1 MLKNN
6 LRSCLDCSSDIPYY
20 TTLTHSITP
29 QLYIIPQE
37 SDIMT
42 DAVSL
47 DSDFLGTLNTHIEN
61 T

>member
-6 LRSCLDCSSDIPYY
+6 LRSCLDCVSNPLPY
-20 TTLTHSITP
+20 TPLSHSLTP
-29 QLYIIPQE
+29 QLYIIPQK

-47 DSDFLGTLNTHIEN
+47 DSDFLGTLNTLYKN
-61 T
+61 K